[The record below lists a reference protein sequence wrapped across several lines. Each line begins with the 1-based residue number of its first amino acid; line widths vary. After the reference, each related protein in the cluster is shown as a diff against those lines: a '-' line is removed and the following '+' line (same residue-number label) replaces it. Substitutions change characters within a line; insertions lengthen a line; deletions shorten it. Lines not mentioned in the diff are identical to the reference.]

1 MSETDLRTIYCA
13 AKGFRASK
21 LKIYSPILNADM
33 KNAGVP
39 ISWSDVC
46 CMMRATGL
54 VSKVRCNRGP
64 DYLIKSTIHLDSYF
78 MFKGYE
84 DRDFLN
90 MRARVILRKR
100 SMGYGGVAGVYC
112 G

>member
-1 MSETDLRTIYCA
+1 
-13 AKGFRASK
+13 
-21 LKIYSPILNADM
+21 
-33 KNAGVP
+33 
-39 ISWSDVC
+39 
-46 CMMRATGL
+46 MMRATGL
-54 VSKVRCNRGP
+54 VSKVGYKKDH

-78 MFKGYE
+78 MFKRDE